1 MGLFS
6 YFCYF
11 LYKKGVIVL
20 RIEEL
25 SAGLGVTFLVT
36 IDKEFISFETKI
48 ENVYPRKRLVLAD
61 AIYYNEKI
69 VSFSGANIH
78 VDVLVKKPAEK
89 PQLFKEVK
97 VSTMRK
103 PDGSLCY
110 NLATDEESKPYNRR
124 QHFRCYIGLPSIVQ
138 YGNDHTAQDAVI
150 RDISLSG
157 FSVTCPKDVQ
167 LKEHQIVHA
176 LFNDYIDELDEKFSL
191 HLYGL
196 IVRSYELENGNVV
209 YGCRLNSRVSGLD
222 SYIAKKER
230 IRLRNTS
237 GGRA

>member
-1 MGLFS
+1 M
-6 YFCYF
+6 
-11 LYKKGVIVL
+11 
-20 RIEEL
+20 RIDEL
-25 SAGLGVTFLVT
+25 SAGLPITFLVT

-48 ENVYPRKRLVLAD
+48 QNVYSKKHLVLAD

-78 VDVLVKKPAEK
+78 VDVLVKRPAEK

-97 VSTMRK
+97 VTTMRK

-138 YGNDHTAQDAVI
+138 FGTDHTAQDAVI

-157 FSVTCPKDVQ
+157 FSVTCPKDVE
-167 LKEHQIVHA
+167 LKENQIVHA

-196 IVRSYELENGNVV
+196 IVRSYELENGKVV

-237 GGRA
+237 GSRA